1 MAKFPKFVFTDAES
15 AAIPVEVINA
25 TSGNLGET
33 QITYNVTDA
42 RGSVIASGDLANTD
56 IPIGKNNQAGVVT
69 LPISQ
74 VVNPMKY
81 TLTVNVGD
89 KGRNSWEYWVYPEE
103 AVLDVPKNVFVTD
116 TLDATALE
124 ILDMGG
130 NVLLTAAGK
139 VTLGKDI
146 VQNYMP
152 VFWNTSWF
160 KMRPPHT
167 TGAYIETDHPLFA
180 HGFPTDNWSNLNW
193 WELLNKAQV
202 MNLLELPAEYQS
214 PIQPI
219 DTWHLSRK
227 LGMVVEANVLNGKLF
242 MTTMDLDSNLDK
254 RVVAK
259 RMRNAILEYMASEDF
274 NPAITLTP
282 EVIADFFT
290 KETAPVE
297 MYTNETPD
305 ELKPKLK

>member
-1 MAKFPKFVFTDAES
+1 
-15 AAIPVEVINA
+15 
-25 TSGNLGET
+25 
-33 QITYNVTDA
+33 
-42 RGSVIASGDLANTD
+42 
-56 IPIGKNNQAGVVT
+56 
-69 LPISQ
+69 
-74 VVNPMKY
+74 
-81 TLTVNVGD
+81 
-89 KGRNSWEYWVYPEE
+89 
-103 AVLDVPKNVFVTD
+103 
-116 TLDATALE
+116 
-124 ILDMGG
+124 
-130 NVLLTAAGK
+130 
-139 VTLGKDI
+139 
-146 VQNYMP
+146 MP
-152 VFWNTSWF
+152 VFWNTSWC

-167 TGAYIETDHPLFA
+167 TGAYINTEHPLFD
-180 HGFPTDNWSNLNW
+180 HGFPTDDWSNLNW

-242 MTTMDLDSNLDK
+242 MTTMDLDTDLDK

-259 RMRNAILEYMASEDF
+259 RMRNAVLDYMASDDF
-274 NPAITLTP
+274 KPTITLTP
-282 EVIADFFT
+282 ETITNFFT

>member
-1 MAKFPKFVFTDAES
+1 
-15 AAIPVEVINA
+15 
-25 TSGNLGET
+25 
-33 QITYNVTDA
+33 
-42 RGSVIASGDLANTD
+42 
-56 IPIGKNNQAGVVT
+56 
-69 LPISQ
+69 
-74 VVNPMKY
+74 
-81 TLTVNVGD
+81 
-89 KGRNSWEYWVYPEE
+89 
-103 AVLDVPKNVFVTD
+103 
-116 TLDATALE
+116 
-124 ILDMGG
+124 
-130 NVLLTAAGK
+130 GK
-139 VTLGKDI
+139 VTLGKDV
-146 VQNYMP
+146 VQSYLP

-167 TGAYIETDHPLFA
+167 TGAYIDTSHPLFA
-180 HGFPTDNWSNLNW
+180 HGFPTDDWSNINW

-202 MNLLELPAEYQS
+202 MNLLELPAGYQS

-242 MTTMDLDSNLDK
+242 MTTMDIDSNLDH
-254 RVVAK
+254 RIVAK
-259 RMRNAILEYMASEDF
+259 RMRNAILSYMESADF
-274 NPAITLTP
+274 NPTMRLEP